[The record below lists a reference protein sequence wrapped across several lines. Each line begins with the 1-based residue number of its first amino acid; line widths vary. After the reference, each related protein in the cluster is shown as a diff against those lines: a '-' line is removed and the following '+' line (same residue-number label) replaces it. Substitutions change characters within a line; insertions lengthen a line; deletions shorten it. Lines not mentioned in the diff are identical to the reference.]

1 MHEPT
6 ILVSLSVFADKSSY
20 ALDNIAFQ
28 KLAAP
33 SVRIEPEFCLILR
46 TRGSRVIALCKR
58 DRVSLAGDGVLL
70 GVFVFRRL
78 SIILYKKK
86 ERGTEE
92 RWFCHEV

>member
-46 TRGSRVIALCKR
+46 ARGRVIALCKR
-58 DRVSLAGDGVLL
+58 DNVSLAGDGV
-70 GVFVFRRL
+70 
-78 SIILYKKK
+78 
-86 ERGTEE
+86 
-92 RWFCHEV
+92 